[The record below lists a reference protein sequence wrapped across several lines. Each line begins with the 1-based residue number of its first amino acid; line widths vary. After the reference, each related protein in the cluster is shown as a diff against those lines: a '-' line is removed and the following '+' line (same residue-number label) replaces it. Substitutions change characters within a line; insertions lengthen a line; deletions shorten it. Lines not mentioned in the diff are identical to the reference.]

1 MRYEND
7 RISCKICHCEAC
19 SWFQWNP
26 NDNITSGGLG
36 VVHGTT
42 QHSSKCCLLEEASAI
57 LGDIGV
63 LRIRE
68 VRDAEKSRTRGDAL
82 YLLVTDY

>member
-1 MRYEND
+1 MTTEHLAD
-7 RISCKICHCEAC
+7 S
-19 SWFQWNP
+19 
-26 NDNITSGGLG
+26 G

-42 QHSSKCCLLEEASAI
+42 QHSSKCWLLEEASAI

-68 VRDAEKSRTRGDAL
+68 VRDTEKLRTREADL
-82 YLLVTDY
+82 CLLVTDY